1 MRLSTTPRRAGLAA
15 LATSLVIGGS
25 VAGASTANAEARFDL
40 ERLAGDNRYA
50 TSAKAADAFGTA
62 NTVILASGEQGRYP
76 DALAANYLAG
86 IEKAPVLLTKR
97 ATTPDVVKAAIEDTG
112 ARNVIIVGGE
122 SAISA
127 EQQQALETD
136 YNVTRLSGD
145 DRYGTASAIIDEG
158 GQANGTALLATGT
171 NFPDALGGGAVAY
184 AKDMP
189 LAITK
194 PGDLP
199 DSVLA
204 SLKSAN
210 ITKVLVLGGKSAV
223 SEAVVKELEDED
235 IEVTK
240 RFAGVDRAETSAM
253 LAQYAIEELG
263 LDDSGVNVAS
273 GFVQG
278 DGADALSGAAVTG
291 KAQRALLIT
300 KSADTAGNAILAFLE
315 EYADTLTSGLLFGG
329 TSALTEDLELTLEKA
344 VLGSG
349 AQIGNEL
356 FNSPKEAMAAAAAGD
371 TITVFGPENEGF
383 TVDKKDVTVQG
394 EGDDAAVSSAIQVL
408 GVDGV
413 TIKNLTITPS
423 DVGGEL
429 SGVYLD
435 NAEDITIANNTF
447 QGSNQQGSGVINTDG
462 GSDEVATITNN
473 TFVDLLRGTFANSSA
488 EYTID
493 GNVFRNNTVGTANDA
508 PSVITDNRFINNELE
523 GIGLGAAGTE
533 ITGNS
538 FAPHDVYV
546 KDYTSE
552 AANYDLAAVIEANTF
567 ENDVEVTE
575 DGSAIVDETA
585 ETTSPSPSPS
595 SSTTSEGDTTQ

>member
-1 MRLSTTPRRAGLAA
+1 MRLSTTHRRAGLAA

-25 VAGASTANAEARFDL
+25 VAGATTAHAEADFDF

-50 TSAKAADAFGTA
+50 TSAKAADEFGTA
-62 NTVILASGEQGRYP
+62 STVILASGEQGRYP

-97 ATTPDVVKAAIEDTG
+97 ATTPDVVKAAIKDTG
-112 ARNVIIVGGE
+112 ARNIIIVGGE

-127 EQQQALETD
+127 EQQESLAAD
-136 YNVTRLSGD
+136 YNVSRLSGD

-184 AKDMP
+184 AEDMP

-210 ITKVLVLGGKSAV
+210 ITKVLVLGGRSAV
-223 SEAVVKELEDED
+223 SEAVVEELKKEG

-240 RFAGVDRAETSAM
+240 RFSGVDRAETSAM

-263 LDDSGVNVAS
+263 MDDSGVNVAS

-300 KSADTAGNAILAFLE
+300 KSADTAGNAVIAFLE
-315 EYADTLTSGLLFGG
+315 DYADTLESGLLFGG
-329 TSALTEDLELTLEKA
+329 TSALTEELELTLEKA

-356 FNSPKEAMAAAAAGD
+356 FNSPQEALAAAEAGD
-371 TITVFGPENEGF
+371 TITVFGTENEGF

-394 EGDDAAVSSAIQVL
+394 EGDDAAVSGAIQIL

-423 DVGGEL
+423 DVSNEL
-429 SGVYLD
+429 SGIYLND
-435 NAEDITIANNTF
+435 AEDITITGNTIA
-447 QGSNQQGSGVINTDG
+447 GTAGEGEDKVGSGVINTSG
-462 GSDEVATITNN
+462 GADEVAEIRNN
-473 TFVDLLRGTFANSSA
+473 TFVNLLRGTFANPSA

-493 GNVFRNNTVGTANDA
+493 DNVFRENGVGTANDA
-508 PSVITDNRFINNELE
+508 PSVITDNRFIANTIE
-523 GIGLGAAGTE
+523 GIGMSVEGSE
-533 ITGNS
+533 VTGNS
-538 FAPHDVYV
+538 FKPHDVYV
-546 KDYTSE
+546 GDYTENKS
-552 AANYDLAAVIEANTF
+552 YDLEAIIAANTF
-567 ENDVEVTE
+567 DNEVEVSA
-575 DGSAIVDETA
+575 DGRTIVDETE
-585 ETTSPSPSPS
+585 ETTSPSPS
-595 SSTTSEGDTTQ
+595 SSTTE